1 MYVNPSSIT
10 ERALTSMPV
19 LQLPYSL
26 FVIHARETQC
36 FRRSIK
42 NRLPILFPCCRY
54 IKQEAKTSHRC
65 EDQTLAGWLKSAYID
80 VFTPRIAFRGYV

>member
-19 LQLPYSL
+19 LQLPYRL
-26 FVIHARETQC
+26 FVIHARETKC

-42 NRLPILFPCCRY
+42 TGSQFSSHAA
-54 IKQEAKTSHRC
+54 QEAKISRRSNP
-65 EDQTLAGWLKSAYID
+65 LRVAKISIY
-80 VFTPRIAFRGYV
+80 